1 MLATNIRKEILNH
14 SNSLKAQQ
22 VNQDID
28 EDDLKQV
35 SRIDLKRSST
45 RKSDAQARLK
55 AVGGFKENT
64 TQRKSKCVTF
74 RNLTSD
80 KV

>member
-64 TQRKSKCVTF
+64 TQRKSKCATF